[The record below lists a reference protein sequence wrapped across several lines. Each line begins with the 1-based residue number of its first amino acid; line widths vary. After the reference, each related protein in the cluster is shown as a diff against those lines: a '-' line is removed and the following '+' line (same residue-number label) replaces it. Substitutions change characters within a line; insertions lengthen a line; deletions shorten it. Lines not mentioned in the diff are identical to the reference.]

1 VLLTAMTSR
10 VCVKG
15 LPKQFSD
22 DKLREHFGIKGE
34 VTDAKVVCCKCAST
48 PYASLSCTLE
58 EQPCLT
64 LATEQGIMHTP
75 ASGTRLCAKE

>member
-1 VLLTAMTSR
+1 MTSR

-34 VTDAKVVCCKCAST
+34 VTDAKVVRCKCASA
-48 PYASLSCTLE
+48 PFASLSCS
-58 EQPCLT
+58 
-64 LATEQGIMHTP
+64 
-75 ASGTRLCAKE
+75 SGRSLV